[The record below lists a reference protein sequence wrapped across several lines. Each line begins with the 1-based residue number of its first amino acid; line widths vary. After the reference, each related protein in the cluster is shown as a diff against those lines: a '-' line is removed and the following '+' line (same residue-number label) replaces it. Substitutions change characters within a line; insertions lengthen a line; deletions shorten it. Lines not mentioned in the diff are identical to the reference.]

1 MGMSEFYG
9 TRDDAESAVVEEQ
22 VHDDKQQADEAGE
35 QAGIQLIG
43 TERRRQ
49 RRDFSDVQGDPIQRS
64 NTMQVSLAAEARSDF
79 GKGAARRLRR
89 DGRVPAVVYGQGT
102 TPVHVSVSA
111 HELDAILKNK
121 GLVVELTGAGNG
133 AKVGVRDV
141 QKDAVKNTIEH
152 IDLVVL
158 TAAEAAARA

>member
-1 MGMSEFYG
+1 
-9 TRDDAESAVVEEQ
+9 
-22 VHDDKQQADEAGE
+22 
-35 QAGIQLIG
+35 
-43 TERRRQ
+43 
-49 RRDFSDVQGDPIQRS
+49 
-64 NTMQVSLAAEARSDF
+64 MQVSLAAEARSDF

-111 HELDAILKNK
+111 HDLQQMLKNK

-133 AKVGVRDV
+133 AKVAVRDV
-141 QKDAVKNTIEH
+141 QMDAVKNTIEH

-158 TAAEAAARA
+158 SSAEVSARLA

>member
-1 MGMSEFYG
+1 MPSDSASAKPWIAA
-9 TRDDAESAVVEEQ
+9 TIVCDDEQ
-22 VHDDKQQADEAGE
+22 LMAGY
-35 QAGIQLIG
+35 ANL
-43 TERRRQ
+43 
-49 RRDFSDVQGDPIQRS
+49 P
-64 NTMQVSLAAEARSDF
+64 
-79 GKGAARRLRR
+79 
-89 DGRVPAVVYGQGT
+89 
-102 TPVHVSVSA
+102 A